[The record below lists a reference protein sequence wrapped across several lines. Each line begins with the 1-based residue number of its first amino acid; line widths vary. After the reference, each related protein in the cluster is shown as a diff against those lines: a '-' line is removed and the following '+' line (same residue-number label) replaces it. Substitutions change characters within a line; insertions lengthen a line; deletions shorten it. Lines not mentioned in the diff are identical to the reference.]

1 MKPKDLPLFRDKQ
14 ARTVLRESCGR
25 HAISLRLLQRL
36 LEIQRQFA
44 GSGRQ
49 MGITSE
55 FDSAITD
62 FLEDE
67 EVR

>member
-14 ARTVLRESCGR
+14 AREVLEDACKR
-25 HAISLRLLQRL
+25 HGISLSLLQRL

-55 FDSAITD
+55 FDSAFID
-62 FLEDE
+62 SLEE
-67 EVR
+67 EER

>member
-14 ARTVLRESCGR
+14 ARAVLDDACKR
-25 HAISLRLLQRL
+25 HGVSLALLQRL

-49 MGITSE
+49 TGITSE
-55 FDSAITD
+55 FDSAIID
-62 FLEDE
+62 FLEE
-67 EVR
+67 QEQR